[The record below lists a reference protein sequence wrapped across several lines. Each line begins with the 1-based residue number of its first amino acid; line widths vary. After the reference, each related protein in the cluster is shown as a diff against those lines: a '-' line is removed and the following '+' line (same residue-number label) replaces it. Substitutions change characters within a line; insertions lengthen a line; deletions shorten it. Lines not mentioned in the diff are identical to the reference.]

1 MQLRL
6 ITNKLYCRIVN
17 EKLIHYFADYDPRAP
32 TALHGMG
39 SRQGSD
45 EIRLERWSMQERWEL
60 RTDRRPGDVRDLL
73 EILLQNRAMEAGQ
86 LHPDIRDLAG
96 YVVMKGID
104 EAARVVTGHMAKGGK
119 IVLVS
124 DYDCDGITSLA
135 QASRFFRETG
145 YSRFETFIPLRSE
158 GYGMPPRAVHAH
170 SDASLFLIFDCGT
183 RDVEGISLARS
194 REIDTVVIDHHEV
207 PSNGTAPASVLV
219 NPKQPGCHSVFK
231 DFSASG
237 LTLLFLTRLR
247 KALGEGFPH
256 PKLGGHYLQLAAL
269 GTIADMVPLVEGN
282 RILAHQGLASL
293 NANASTPMRLLI
305 ESAGLER
312 KRLTARHLG
321 YRLGPRINVAGRLAD
336 ASLAHDLLTCQD
348 EERGAQ
354 LALELN
360 RLNIQRQTDEQRIME
375 EIRGRI
381 KEVPPGRRTLV
392 MGDPDWPA
400 GLVGILASRV
410 LQDLRLG
417 AVVILSID
425 ESAGIARG
433 SARGIQGLD
442 LHRALSDCDDLLLK
456 WGGHQMAAGLTLE
469 AHAIDDF
476 SARLEAVVSG
486 QPPALFQ
493 WRRAVDVCIDPLW
506 VTPELEYALRDLE
519 PHGVGN
525 PPPAFLF
532 RDVTIRP
539 RGCFGPRRNHLRVLL
554 ADRLPGILWR
564 ALERPDHS
572 RLLNGGTRDVVFQLA
587 WDDYRNEPFCD
598 IKAVGNMP
606 PF

>member
-1 MQLRL
+1 
-6 ITNKLYCRIVN
+6 
-17 EKLIHYFADYDPRAP
+17 
-32 TALHGMG
+32 
-39 SRQGSD
+39 
-45 EIRLERWSMQERWEL
+45 MQERWEL
-60 RTDRRPGDVRDLL
+60 RTDRRPGNIHDLL
-73 EILLQNRAMEAGQ
+73 EILLENRAMETGQ

-104 EAARVVTGHMAKGGK
+104 EAARVVAGHINKGGK
-119 IVLVS
+119 IVLAS

-135 QASRFFRETG
+135 QASCFFSEIG
-145 YSRFETFIPLRSE
+145 YPRIETFIPLRSE

-170 SDASLFLIFDCGT
+170 PDASLFLVFDCGT

-194 REIDTVVIDHHEV
+194 RNIDTVVIDHHEV
-207 PSNGTAPASVLV
+207 PSTGTAPATVLV
-219 NPKQPGCHSVFK
+219 NPKQPGCHSAFK
-231 DFSASG
+231 EFSASG

-247 KALGEGFPH
+247 KALGDGFPH

-269 GTIADMVPLVEGN
+269 GTVADMVPLVKGN

-293 NANASTPMRLLI
+293 NTNASRPMRLLI

-321 YRLGPRINVAGRLAD
+321 YRLGPRINVAGRMAD

-360 RLNIQRQTDEQRIME
+360 RLNLQRQTDEQRIIQ
-375 EIRGRI
+375 EIRDRV
-381 KEVPPGRRTLV
+381 KEVPSGRRTLV
-392 MGDPDWPA
+392 VGDPGWPA

-410 LQDLRLG
+410 LQELQLG
-417 AVVILSID
+417 AVVILSIE
-425 ESAGIARG
+425 ESTGIARG

-442 LHRALSDCDDLLLK
+442 LHRALSGCDDLLLK
-456 WGGHQMAAGLTLE
+456 WGGHRMAAGLTLE
-469 AHAIDDF
+469 ARAIDDF

-486 QPPALFQ
+486 EPPALFQ
-493 WRRAVDVCIDPLW
+493 WRRTIDVCIDPLC
-506 VTPELEYALRDLE
+506 VTPELEHALRDLE

-525 PPPAFLF
+525 PPPTFLL
-532 RDVTIRP
+532 RGVAIRP
-539 RGCFGPRRNHLRVLL
+539 KGFFGPRRNHLRVLL
-554 ADRLPGILWR
+554 AERLPAILWG
-564 ALERPDHS
+564 ALEKPDQA
-572 RLLNGGTRDVVFQLA
+572 RWLNGGACDVVLQLA

-598 IKAVGNMP
+598 IKAVGNKESAQIA
-606 PF
+606 